1 MLLSFMSHNIVFK
14 TYSQHQAML
23 RPPDLNELID
33 AHHPVRVI
41 NAVID
46 SLDIDP
52 IIKTYKGGG
61 TSCISPLKGWTK
73 M

>member
-23 RPPDLNELID
+23 LPPDLNELID

-73 M
+73 V